1 MKIILETPEKIVLRM
16 DGNVSLANALRRS
29 IEEVPTLAIDEVEF
43 FKNDSALYD
52 EFVAHRLG
60 LLPLK
65 MDSKMNSKT
74 EVSLTLKKS
83 GPGMV
88 YSGDLKGSGKVV
100 FDKVPITLL
109 EKGQEFEVI
118 ATARLGNGL
127 EHAKY
132 LPGLIWYRKLLKV
145 SSKNSRINEIINNSE
160 GIVKEK
166 QGNSWIIDLAES
178 EEEEISGIDKDA
190 IKDHDELLFFVES
203 FGQRN
208 AKDIVIG
215 CVKAL
220 EGNLN
225 EVEKFIK

>member
-16 DGNVSLANALRRS
+16 GGNESLANALRRS

-65 MDSKMNSKT
+65 MDSKINSKT
-74 EVSLTLKKS
+74 EINLTLKKS

-88 YSGDLKGSGKVV
+88 YSGDLKSNGRVV
-100 FDKVPITLL
+100 FDKIPITLL

-118 ATARLGNGL
+118 ATARLGKGL

-132 LPGLIWYRKLLKV
+132 LSGLVGYRKLLEV
-145 SSKNSRINEIINNSE
+145 NSKNPKVNEIINNSE

-166 QGNSWIIDLAES
+166 QGSSWIIDLAES
-178 EEEEISGIDKDA
+178 EEEEISKIDKDS
-190 IKDHDELLFFVES
+190 IKDHDELLLFVES
-203 FGQRN
+203 FGQKN
-208 AKDIVIG
+208 AKDIVVG
-215 CVKAL
+215 CLKAL
-220 EGNLN
+220 EDNLS
-225 EVEKFIK
+225 EVEKFVK